1 MANLEMLNEE
11 SIEDIRKGWDRVK
24 ILKEEAKSL
33 SEDIAEEKKDISKKT
48 GIAVKD
54 LNKIFKFVEAKEKGD
69 WSEEDV
75 EIADRIAAK
84 ITLTPPRGLN
94 E

>member
-1 MANLEMLNEE
+1 MINEE
-11 SIEDIRKGWDRVK
+11 AIDDIRKGWDRIK
-24 ILKEEAKSL
+24 NLKEEARSIA
-33 SEDIAEEKKDISKKT
+33 EDVGEEKKEISKKT
-48 GIAVKD
+48 GIKVRD

-75 EIADRIAAK
+75 LIADKIAAR
-84 ITLTPPRGLN
+84 ITFTPPTKLN